1 MKAPQVRDCLLWIT
15 LAVQRNILWIALAA
29 LVVLAVYGIS
39 FHIAFLPMFLPMLL
53 GIATW
58 IIIIIAI
65 WRAMKAHESIAES
78 LRQIALKDQ
87 KM

>member
-1 MKAPQVRDCLLWIT
+1 MTQGVLLQAKQEIFMINNMVAP
-15 LAVQRNILWIALAA
+15 LA
-29 LVVLAVYGIS
+29 
-39 FHIAFLPMFLPMLL
+39 FLPMLL
-53 GIATW
+53 GLATW

-78 LRQIALKDQ
+78 LRQIALKHQ

>member
-1 MKAPQVRDCLLWIT
+1 MINNMVAP
-15 LAVQRNILWIALAA
+15 LA
-29 LVVLAVYGIS
+29 
-39 FHIAFLPMFLPMLL
+39 FLPMLL
-53 GIATW
+53 GLATW
-58 IIIIIAI
+58 IIILIAI